1 MLAEPMAMARQLW
14 LLRHA
19 DAEPHGTRPDSDRML
34 TERGKRQARV
44 AGLAF
49 AQSKIEFAAVLASP
63 KARARETAELA
74 LAEMGEHHSGFRL
87 HEPLA
92 GGFRAE
98 QALQVLADDGAEGSV
113 LLVGH
118 EPDLSNVVGELTGG
132 RVDLKKG
139 GVAVVKLGGGGN
151 ELVLL
156 LRPVELA
163 LIAGAVRVEV

>member
-19 DAEPHGTRPDSDRML
+19 DAEPHGTRADSERML

-44 AGLAF
+44 AGQALAQ
-49 AQSKIEFAAVLASP
+49 AKVELATVLSSP

-74 LAEMGEHHSGFRL
+74 LVEMGDDQAGFEL
-87 HEPLA
+87 YEPLT
-92 GGFRAE
+92 GGFRAA
-98 QALQVLADDGAEGSV
+98 QALEAFADTGAEGSL

-139 GVAVVKLGGGGN
+139 GVAVVKLGGGGG

-163 LIAGAVRVEV
+163 LIAGARDVAV

>member
-1 MLAEPMAMARQLW
+1 MLAEPMPMARQLW

-19 DAEPHGTRPDSDRML
+19 DAEPHGTRADAERKL
-34 TERGKRQARV
+34 TERGKRQASV
-44 AGLAF
+44 AGRAF
-49 AQSKIEFAAVLASP
+49 AQAKVEFATVLASP

-74 LAEMGEHHSGFRL
+74 LAEMDDARDGLRL
-87 HEPLA
+87 HDPLA

-98 QALQVLADDGAEGSV
+98 QALDAFANSGAEGSL

-139 GVAVVKLGGGGN
+139 GVAVVKLGGGGG

-156 LRPVELA
+156 LRPAELA
-163 LIAGAVRVEV
+163 LIAGAVDVAV